1 MLVVLTIMVESRL
14 NLSDFCFSR
23 MIRHDLPLKP
33 TAGSDPELSMDQETI
48 GQRYAKGRHL
58 MSMHA

>member
-1 MLVVLTIMVESRL
+1 MVESRL

-23 MIRHDLPLKP
+23 MIRHDFPLKP